1 MDINTL
7 DPSVLT
13 ERQKTVAHDIVR
25 SGRETC
31 DILKEH
37 GVCEDEFTE
46 WVTDGIFPLYVSHL
60 AVAFAGAEEPFVW
73 AKLLTLIRNDN
84 LQAIK
89 LYFTLRDKKIGTV
102 TSAELPDSAICELR
116 DDIFGEEG

>member
-1 MDINTL
+1 MDNKTL

-13 ERQKTVAHDIVR
+13 DRQKAVAHDIVR

-37 GVCEDEFTE
+37 GVSEDEFTE
-46 WVTDGIFPLYVSHL
+46 WVTGGVFPLFVSRL
-60 AVAFAGAEEPFVW
+60 AVAFAGADEPFVW
-73 AKLLTLIRNDN
+73 AKLLSLIRDDN

-89 LYFTLRDKKIGTV
+89 LYFSLREKKCGTLS
-102 TSAELPDSAICELR
+102 SADMPDSEISELR